1 MYLFVFCKS
10 LQVSSPMPPVPT
22 KWSFKQ
28 FFNLHFIRKNK
39 VCLVHCTIIFTIST
53 GRKLTKREEAQEATT
68 MTYVPCNTLHIQTLD
83 IGFSL
88 GNCRKKTALKMFPL
102 CLFFLL
108 SFCYQILT
116 RSQHTIPHPSLILLL
131 LVFAKC
137 YSLTT
142 KYCYHSDF
150 RIIQSGF
157 NKHAKISCNMPAKN
171 V

>member
-28 FFNLHFIRKNK
+28 FFILHFIRKNK
-39 VCLVHCTIIFTIST
+39 VSLVHCTIIFTIST
-53 GRKLTKREEAQEATT
+53 GRKLTKRQEAQEATT

-83 IGFSL
+83 SWDFLWDIVG
-88 GNCRKKTALKMFPL
+88 KKMFPL

-150 RIIQSGF
+150 RIFQSGF

>member
-1 MYLFVFCKS
+1 MQCQLSDCHHRVTEVAELCIYLYSAKVCKS
-10 LQVSSPMPPVPT
+10 HLRCH
-22 KWSFKQ
+22 Q
-28 FFNLHFIRKNK
+28 FPQNGLLNNFLF
-39 VCLVHCTIIFTIST
+39 CTLSGLV
-53 GRKLTKREEAQEATT
+53 
-68 MTYVPCNTLHIQTLD
+68 
-83 IGFSL
+83 GFSL
-88 GNCRKKTALKMFPL
+88 GHCRKKTALKMFPL

-116 RSQHTIPHPSLILLL
+116 RSQDTIPHPSLILLL

>member
-1 MYLFVFCKS
+1 
-10 LQVSSPMPPVPT
+10 
-22 KWSFKQ
+22 
-28 FFNLHFIRKNK
+28 
-39 VCLVHCTIIFTIST
+39 
-53 GRKLTKREEAQEATT
+53 
-68 MTYVPCNTLHIQTLD
+68 
-83 IGFSL
+83 
-88 GNCRKKTALKMFPL
+88 MFPL

-171 V
+171 VQCLSVSLCARGTHISSCTFGLKKVLVKVFYVIQREVKIGASSNVCCMAISAALMMTIPSQSKQHFKCITQ